1 MKELGADIAKIAV
14 MPRSARDVL
23 TLLSATEKMKHQE
36 NPIPIITVSMS
47 AEGLISRIS
56 GEIFGSA
63 VTFAS
68 AGRSSAP
75 GQISADQADRLLLTI
90 HRGSDESRIKGR
102 PCEGKKNVILI
113 GFMGTGKSTVAR
125 KISKKTGMKVKEMDD
140 MIVKQEKM
148 SVKDIFERYGEAY
161 FRDAETRQTKII
173 SESSGVIV
181 SCGGG
186 TVMRTEK
193 MWII

>member
-1 MKELGADIAKIAV
+1 M
-14 MPRSARDVL
+14 
-23 TLLSATEKMKHQE
+23 
-36 NPIPIITVSMS
+36 
-47 AEGLISRIS
+47 
-56 GEIFGSA
+56 
-63 VTFAS
+63 
-68 AGRSSAP
+68 
-75 GQISADQADRLLLTI
+75 
-90 HRGSDESRIKGR
+90 
-102 PCEGKKNVILI
+102 ILI

-161 FRDAETRQTKII
+161 FRDAETAATKII

-186 TVMRTEK
+186 QHDCP
-193 MWII
+193 

>member
-113 GFMGTGKSTVAR
+113 GVYGYREVYGSQKDFKENRYESKRNGRYDRKAGKNVCQ
-125 KISKKTGMKVKEMDD
+125 G
-140 MIVKQEKM
+140 
-148 SVKDIFERYGEAY
+148 YL
-161 FRDAETRQTKII
+161 
-173 SESSGVIV
+173 
-181 SCGGG
+181 
-186 TVMRTEK
+186 
-193 MWII
+193 